1 MRGVLPTWDH
11 SSTSWMSYHSVQF
24 WQYLPGLSGRSHR
37 LRARPARGP
46 LQVHKLPTLL
56 TDQLSIRGLWNALRF
71 CHLLEWVTELRKSGL
86 LLLLIYCKVYFQ
98 RYKWTARWKWRVGQ
112 GVREEAQSC
121 HRPGTALCSPK
132 LKLTKPFVWRV
143 FKELSL
149 QCLSGW
155 GWKV

>member
-1 MRGVLPTWDH
+1 
-11 SSTSWMSYHSVQF
+11 MSYHSVRF

-86 LLLLIYCKVYFQ
+86 LLLLIYCKVLFPKIQ
-98 RYKWTARWKWRVGQ
+98 MNSQMKVACRARGERRGPELPPTRHRLVFTKA
-112 GVREEAQSC
+112 EAHQAFC
-121 HRPGTALCSPK
+121 
-132 LKLTKPFVWRV
+132 LKSF
-143 FKELSL
+143 
-149 QCLSGW
+149 
-155 GWKV
+155 